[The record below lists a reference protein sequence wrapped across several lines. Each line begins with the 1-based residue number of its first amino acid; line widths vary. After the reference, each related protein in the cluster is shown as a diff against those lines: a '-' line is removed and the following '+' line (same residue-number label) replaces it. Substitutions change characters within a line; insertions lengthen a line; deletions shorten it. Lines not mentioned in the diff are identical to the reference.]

1 MCFHYQSEIFKV
13 LYEGSLRTR
22 AVHIASGSTIV
33 TDAPT
38 DNNGKGEAFSP
49 TDLVATSLASCM
61 LTIMGIIAE
70 RDGIDLKGAH
80 AEVEKVMSKNPRRI
94 SKVGIRIHLNGHL
107 INPPDRDRLER
118 AARRCPVG
126 GSLHPEIEEEVIFV
140 YDE

>member
-1 MCFHYQSEIFKV
+1 MISKV

-80 AEVEKVMSKNPRRI
+80 AEVEKAMSKNPRRI

-107 INPPDRDRLER
+107 INPHDRDRLER
-118 AARRCPVG
+118 AARHCPVG

>member
-1 MCFHYQSEIFKV
+1 MISKV
-13 LYEGSLRTR
+13 LYEGSLRTK
-22 AVHIASGSTIV
+22 AVHLASGSVIV

-70 RDGIDLKGAH
+70 RDGIDLKDAH

-94 SKVGIRIHLNGHL
+94 SKVGIKIHLNGHL
-107 INPPDRDRLER
+107 INSNEREKLER
-118 AARRCPVG
+118 AARHCPVG
-126 GSLHPEIEEEVIFV
+126 SSLHPEIEEEVVFI

>member
-1 MCFHYQSEIFKV
+1 MISKV
-13 LYEGSLRTR
+13 LYEGSLRTK

-33 TDAPT
+33 TDA
-38 DNNGKGEAFSP
+38 P

-94 SKVGIRIHLNGHL
+94 SKVGIKIHLNGHL
-107 INPPDRDRLER
+107 INPPERDRLER
-118 AARRCPVG
+118 AARHCPVG

>member
-1 MCFHYQSEIFKV
+1 MISKV

-22 AVHIASGSTIV
+22 AVHLASGSVIV

-70 RDGIDLKGAH
+70 RDGIDLKDAN

-94 SKVGIRIHLNGHL
+94 SKVGIKIHLNGHL
-107 INPPDRDRLER
+107 INSTEREKLER
-118 AARRCPVG
+118 AARYCPVG
-126 GSLHPEIEEEVIFV
+126 SSLHPEIEEEVVFI

>member
-1 MCFHYQSEIFKV
+1 MISKV
-13 LYEGSLRTR
+13 LYEGSLRTK

-80 AEVEKVMSKNPRRI
+80 AEGKKVMSSNPRRS
-94 SKVGIRIHLNGHL
+94 SKVGIKIHLNGHL

-118 AARRCPVG
+118 AARHCPVG
-126 GSLHPEIEEEVIFV
+126 GRLHPEIEEEVIFV

>member
-1 MCFHYQSEIFKV
+1 MISKV
-13 LYEGSLRTR
+13 LYEGSLRTK
-22 AVHIASGSTIV
+22 AVHIASSSTIV

-94 SKVGIRIHLNGHL
+94 SKVGIKIHLNGHL

-118 AARRCPVG
+118 AARHCPVG

>member
-1 MCFHYQSEIFKV
+1 MISKV
-13 LYEGSLRTR
+13 LYEGSLRTK

-94 SKVGIRIHLNGHL
+94 SKVGIKIHLNGHL

-118 AARRCPVG
+118 VARHCPVG

>member
-1 MCFHYQSEIFKV
+1 MISKV
-13 LYEGSLRTR
+13 LYEGSLRTK

-80 AEVEKVMSKNPRRI
+80 AEVKKVILRI
-94 SKVGIRIHLNGHL
+94 Q
-107 INPPDRDRLER
+107 
-118 AARRCPVG
+118 
-126 GSLHPEIEEEVIFV
+126 EESAKLGLKYI
-140 YDE
+140 

>member
-1 MCFHYQSEIFKV
+1 MVSKV

-22 AVHIASGSTIV
+22 AVRIASGSTIV

-70 RDGIDLKGAH
+70 RDGINLKGAH

-94 SKVGIRIHLNGHL
+94 SKVGIKMHLNGRL
-107 INPPDRDRLER
+107 INLPDRDRLER
-118 AARRCPVG
+118 AARHCPVG
-126 GSLHPEIEEEVIFV
+126 GSLHPEIEEEVVFV

>member
-1 MCFHYQSEIFKV
+1 MISKV
-13 LYEGSLRTR
+13 LYEGSLRTK

-33 TDAPT
+33 TAAPT

-80 AEVEKVMSKNPRRI
+80 AEVKKVMSSNPRRI
-94 SKVGIRIHLNGHL
+94 SKVGIKIHLNGHL

-118 AARRCPVG
+118 AARHCPVG

>member
-1 MCFHYQSEIFKV
+1 MISKV

-94 SKVGIRIHLNGHL
+94 SKVGIKIHLNGHL

-118 AARRCPVG
+118 AARHCPVG

>member
-1 MCFHYQSEIFKV
+1 MVSKV

-22 AVHIASGSTIV
+22 AVRIASGSTIV

-94 SKVGIRIHLNGHL
+94 SKVGIKMHLNGRL
-107 INPPDRDRLER
+107 INLPDRDRLER
-118 AARRCPVG
+118 AARHCPVG
-126 GSLHPEIEEEVIFV
+126 GSLHPEIEEEVVFV

>member
-1 MCFHYQSEIFKV
+1 MISKV

-118 AARRCPVG
+118 AARHCPVG
-126 GSLHPEIEEEVIFV
+126 GGCIQR
-140 YDE
+140 